1 MSLTSRLDLFFRNDV
16 LSDTTFST
24 GLIAFV

>member
-1 MSLTSRLDLFFRNDV
+1 MSLTSRLDLFFRNDA